1 MAAVLGSCLGLL
13 LSRGALAPA
22 EVKERV
28 PLADSVCW
36 SSQSAVR
43 QFGSLAVCS
52 LPFLRLAVW
61 KISPF
66 RRLIPRG
73 SFPNSSAT
81 RFGDLATFRRFFQRF
96 FPKRGTKR
104 RTVPK
109 VNVLSTLRRQSR
121 RSVRIEPSYRRAT
134 PPRASIR
141 SRLTVPAVRVGSER
155 RGHVLI
161 LEGSSERSLA
171 EKPKATTCHQRAGT
185 WSPSFRTPARR
196 IPGLSLRSGSASS
209 RLTIRARETTPR
221 RFDAR

>member
-81 RFGDLATFRRFFQRF
+81 RFGDLATFRRFFPRF

-104 RTVPK
+104 RTEGK
-109 VNVLSTLRRQSR
+109 CSLH
-121 RSVRIEPSYRRAT
+121 IETSEPPLGADRRAT

>member
-81 RFGDLATFRRFFQRF
+81 RFGDLATFRRFFPRF

-104 RTVPK
+104 RTEGDCSLHIETSEPPLGADRAIVSASHSASRVHTISSHRPGG
-109 VNVLSTLRRQSR
+109 TRR
-121 RSVRIEPSYRRAT
+121 
-134 PPRASIR
+134 
-141 SRLTVPAVRVGSER
+141 L
-155 RGHVLI
+155 
-161 LEGSSERSLA
+161 
-171 EKPKATTCHQRAGT
+171 
-185 WSPSFRTPARR
+185 RTPWTR
-196 IPGLSLRSGSASS
+196 PD
-209 RLTIRARETTPR
+209 PR
-221 RFDAR
+221 RF

>member
-1 MAAVLGSCLGLL
+1 MLT
-13 LSRGALAPA
+13 
-22 EVKERV
+22 
-28 PLADSVCW
+28 
-36 SSQSAVR
+36 QSAGPASLL
-43 QFGSLAVCS
+43 FGSLAVWQFAVCHFS
-52 LPFLRLAVW
+52 VWQFGKFPPFVDLSREAVSQTVLPHGLGIWR
-61 KISPF
+61 PF
-66 RRLIPRG
+66 DA
-73 SFPNSSAT
+73 F
-81 RFGDLATFRRFFQRF
+81 FHVFFQKEE
-96 FPKRGTKR
+96 PKD
-104 RTVPK
+104 VPK